1 MREQDLAVVRAAIA
15 GIREPSGRAPSEAL
29 MPLDVLRHLNPEL
42 ADELEREPVTVVA
55 VNAADAGALRE
66 RLPRAF
72 KDYGPIRGDVVLAGS
87 TVENLLAV
95 REPDLDVAAFFKQAM
110 HRVERVRD
118 IVETSLTFNSAAWTG
133 DAPTVTAPLSWN
145 VPDDSPRLRNRAERR
160 AAKRARRVR
169 L

>member
-1 MREQDLAVVRAAIA
+1 MGDLDAIRAAIA
-15 GIREPSGRAPSEAL
+15 AIRESGGHAPAEAL
-29 MPLDVLRHLNPEL
+29 MPIDVLRHLNPEL
-42 ADELEREPVTVVA
+42 AAELEREPVSVA
-55 VNAADAGALRE
+55 VVNAADAHALRE
-66 RLPRAF
+66 HLPRAF

-145 VPDDSPRLRNRAERR
+145 VPDDSPRPGNRAERR
-160 AAKRARRVR
+160 AAKRARRGR
-169 L
+169 P